1 MLIPGTAEQFMRLQD
16 DAKAERQRRK
26 EIERNDDGRILDS
39 WERYRTLNDHCGNLL
54 DLTELYDRKT
64 RFALLILGGLN
75 ALNLLLLTRADLLAS
90 LQGGSAVAFTYA
102 CCYALL
108 SLAILLHAVSALKP
122 RPEHLPPADDVPPS
136 QLLHSA
142 DESTVDGY
150 CARWRRARI
159 GDVNQE
165 LAVMAFMRAR
175 ANELKLRA
183 LRRVYLGLYVLVG
196 LTALCFGV
204 AGLQ

>member
-1 MLIPGTAEQFMRLQD
+1 MLIPGTAEQFLHLQD
-16 DAKAERQRRK
+16 DAKTERQRRK
-26 EIERNDDGRILDS
+26 AIERNDDSRILDS
-39 WERYRTLNDHCGNLL
+39 WERYRTLNDHCEHLL

-75 ALNLLLLTRADLLAS
+75 ALNLLLVMRADLQAS
-90 LQGGSAVAFTYA
+90 LQSGGAVAFAYGGG
-102 CCYALL
+102 YGLL

-122 RPEHLPPADDVPPS
+122 RTEQLPPGEDAAPLRLLQPADAP
-136 QLLHSA
+136 
-142 DESTVDGY
+142 TVDAY
-150 CARWRRARI
+150 CARWRGARI

-165 LAVMAFMRAR
+165 LALTAFMRTR
-175 ANELKLRA
+175 ANEMKLRA

-204 AGLQ
+204 AGLR

>member
-1 MLIPGTAEQFMRLQD
+1 MLIPGTAEQFLRLQD

-26 EIERNDDGRILDS
+26 EIERNDDGRILES

-75 ALNLLLLTRADLLAS
+75 ALNLLLVTRADVQAS
-90 LQGGSAVAFTYA
+90 LQGGSAVAFTYG

-108 SLAILLHAVSALKP
+108 SLVILLHAVSALKP
-122 RPEHLPPADDVPPS
+122 RPEQLPSGQGAAS
-136 QLLHSA
+136 LRLLHLA

-150 CARWRRARI
+150 CARWRGARI

-165 LAVMAFMRAR
+165 LAVMAFTRTR
-175 ANELKLRA
+175 ANELKVRA
-183 LRRVYLGLYVLVG
+183 LHRVYLGLYVLVG

-204 AGLQ
+204 AGLR